1 MKPSHMWICKVV
13 QRFCQVGLYA
23 GNLQGC
29 PEILSSRI
37 VCSDNSN
44 TLIGDRELTL
54 RVWTKRF
61 RPNSSNSY
69 ILSVENQCQYCEIKN
84 HSSLNF
90 ISQWWLHLFF
100 WVCALEF
107 GATDCF
113 VLQYNFPAKVFSV
126 EDMLVSISGF
136 LIAVCGIPTN
146 GFSHNLSAPFN
157 SSDTFSAASFSDEG
171 GLDSPRKLSSLP
183 RTTEIIIESTL
194 DQDLADNDV
203 WEKISLKRWP
213 S

>member
-1 MKPSHMWICKVV
+1 MSW
-13 QRFCQVGLYA
+13 
-23 GNLQGC
+23 
-29 PEILSSRI
+29 LSQSELSA
-37 VCSDNSN
+37 SDQIH
-44 TLIGDRELTL
+44 LIH
-54 RVWTKRF
+54 
-61 RPNSSNSY
+61 
-69 ILSVENQCQYCEIKN
+69 ILSVHHDQCQYCEEFLLTQFQ
-84 HSSLNF
+84 H
-90 ISQWWLHLFF
+90 QWCHHLFF
-100 WVCALEF
+100 WVSALEV

-171 GLDSPRKLSSLP
+171 GLDSPRKLSWLP